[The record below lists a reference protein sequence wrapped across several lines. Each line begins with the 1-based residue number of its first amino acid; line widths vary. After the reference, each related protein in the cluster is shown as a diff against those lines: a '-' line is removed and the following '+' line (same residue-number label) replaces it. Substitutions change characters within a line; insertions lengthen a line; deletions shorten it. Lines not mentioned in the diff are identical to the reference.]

1 MLIHWKM
8 LLIARRHFA
17 VGLVAA
23 AIALSAAAPA
33 LAGASMQIAPILL
46 DLQAP
51 AAAST
56 IDLTNQAPQPASI
69 QVRVFAWTQVD
80 GKEGLTPTNDVV
92 ASPPFATIAPGA
104 KLSIRVIRAAQT
116 PLRLRKPIALS
127 STSFQKRPATAK
139 RSFRCC
145 CGRFSQ
151 YFLPRQ
157 TELRPRSHGA
167 YNGRI
172 EAMRCSLATAA
183 TGVYASSTPS

>member
-1 MLIHWKM
+1 VHPPACSIDKTRGTPNLD
-8 LLIARRHFA
+8 RRLNRVAPLVGETRIVRRRFA
-17 VGLVAA
+17 VGLVAT

-104 KLSIRVIRAAQT
+104 KL
-116 PLRLRKPIALS
+116 
-127 STSFQKRPATAK
+127 
-139 RSFRCC
+139 
-145 CGRFSQ
+145 
-151 YFLPRQ
+151 
-157 TELRPRSHGA
+157 
-167 YNGRI
+167 
-172 EAMRCSLATAA
+172 
-183 TGVYASSTPS
+183 